1 MLSFHSKATSYLS
14 PLNQTFS
21 LNVSVESSYLSQLLI
36 PTDSV
41 SQNCFNVL
49 TTGSLWMS
57 NKTVEPPEITKFM
70 VTIDV
75 HHFRCLL
82 AQIKAIQIWMARGFS
97 CKQLASLFSEFLLS
111 KGVKIADK
119 IKMLRLRC

>member
-1 MLSFHSKATSYLS
+1 MLTFHGKATSYLS

-49 TTGSLWMS
+49 TTRSLWMS

-75 HHFRCLL
+75 HHFHCLL
-82 AQIKAIQIWMARGFS
+82 AQIKAIQIWMARSFS
-97 CKQLASLFSEFLLS
+97 CKQLALCFRNFFCPKVLRLQ
-111 KGVKIADK
+111 I
-119 IKMLRLRC
+119 RLRC